1 LVLYVGPFLIFDF
14 QHWNNFTLGCWAW
27 LGWFV
32 VSLFVWTMHQ
42 FIRMTLRYNLRKVRA
57 QGLFHQTYR

>member
-1 LVLYVGPFLIFDF
+1 
-14 QHWNNFTLGCWAW
+14 
-27 LGWFV
+27 
-32 VSLFVWTMHQ
+32 MHQ